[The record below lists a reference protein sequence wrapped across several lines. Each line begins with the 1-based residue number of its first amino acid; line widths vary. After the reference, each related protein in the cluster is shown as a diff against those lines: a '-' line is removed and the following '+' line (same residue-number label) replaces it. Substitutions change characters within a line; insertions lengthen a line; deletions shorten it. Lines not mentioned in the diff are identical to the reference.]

1 MMWRSVG
8 LAFLLPTFGF
18 SQDPPQPDR
27 DALYKEL
34 LEKVGASGPFT
45 AKLAFESVDEKGV
58 ASIRYKAS
66 IHMRMK
72 EGWIYLEFH
81 EVGKEEQTGCSVFDG
96 NRFIQV
102 WAKDGVSGVRSDVRS
117 TYQALLKHQ
126 WRMEAERRN
135 VLEDSDPPKDFAAYA
150 KGLLFYLVLQLEPSP
165 PGSPE
170 PAAFKFAMGATDKG
184 GFSWLNAVRG
194 AGKIVATADDVTV
207 SETSPARTTVID
219 RRTGFLRSL
228 RLDLPSGVGK
238 IVKTV
243 EVAFKAKHPEVLFPD
258 QWIDRPWRTAETVK
272 LVAHLMKSESS
283 LNLVEILK
291 QWPQAGRKDRVE
303 ALRNYIAWIAAE
315 FDAMNRETS
324 RVDWA
329 AFFVKKAVERGASL
343 DDLSRDLDAQAKR
356 LGESTLVL
364 EGSSK
369 QLESWEELLANF
381 RRELEKAV
389 ADAPGSDDDRKV
401 LTSRIQEGFQ
411 PERIKK
417 AVSSLGAPDYA
428 RILRE
433 AIDAAREQRAR

>member
-1 MMWRSVG
+1 M
-8 LAFLLPTFGF
+8 
-18 SQDPPQPDR
+18 
-27 DALYKEL
+27 
-34 LEKVGASGPFT
+34 
-45 AKLAFESVDEKGV
+45 
-58 ASIRYKAS
+58 
-66 IHMRMK
+66 
-72 EGWIYLEFH
+72 
-81 EVGKEEQTGCSVFDG
+81 
-96 NRFIQV
+96 
-102 WAKDGVSGVRSDVRS
+102 
-117 TYQALLKHQ
+117 
-126 WRMEAERRN
+126 
-135 VLEDSDPPKDFAAYA
+135 
-150 KGLLFYLVLQLEPSP
+150 
-165 PGSPE
+165 
-170 PAAFKFAMGATDKG
+170 
-184 GFSWLNAVRG
+184 
-194 AGKIVATADDVTV
+194 
-207 SETSPARTTVID
+207 
-219 RRTGFLRSL
+219 
-228 RLDLPSGVGK
+228 GK

-291 QWPQAGRKDRVE
+291 QWSQAGRKDRVE

>member
-1 MMWRSVG
+1 
-8 LAFLLPTFGF
+8 
-18 SQDPPQPDR
+18 
-27 DALYKEL
+27 
-34 LEKVGASGPFT
+34 
-45 AKLAFESVDEKGV
+45 
-58 ASIRYKAS
+58 
-66 IHMRMK
+66 
-72 EGWIYLEFH
+72 
-81 EVGKEEQTGCSVFDG
+81 
-96 NRFIQV
+96 
-102 WAKDGVSGVRSDVRS
+102 
-117 TYQALLKHQ
+117 
-126 WRMEAERRN
+126 
-135 VLEDSDPPKDFAAYA
+135 
-150 KGLLFYLVLQLEPSP
+150 
-165 PGSPE
+165 
-170 PAAFKFAMGATDKG
+170 
-184 GFSWLNAVRG
+184 
-194 AGKIVATADDVTV
+194 
-207 SETSPARTTVID
+207 
-219 RRTGFLRSL
+219 
-228 RLDLPSGVGK
+228 
-238 IVKTV
+238 
-243 EVAFKAKHPEVLFPD
+243 
-258 QWIDRPWRTAETVK
+258 
-272 LVAHLMKSESS
+272 
-283 LNLVEILK
+283 
-291 QWPQAGRKDRVE
+291 
-303 ALRNYIAWIAAE
+303 LRNYIAWIAAE